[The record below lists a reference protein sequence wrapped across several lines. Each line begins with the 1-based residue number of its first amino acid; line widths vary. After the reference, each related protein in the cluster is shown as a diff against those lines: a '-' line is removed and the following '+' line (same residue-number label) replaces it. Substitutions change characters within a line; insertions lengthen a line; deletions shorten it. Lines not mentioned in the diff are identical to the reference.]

1 MEKSSFAVAKFGLEP
16 KEAMVPKRD
25 CGFYLKYIFLFT
37 SLIQFLIILG
47 LVLFMVYGN
56 AQAGTDTHLRLLEE
70 RVQSHYRRLVTLGAT
85 NANLSRALN
94 ATLKDRDKLQ
104 GLALKAQRELEKCNS
119 SQAAGAVPQLQELRH
134 QEVRLASCH
143 MAITLINATC
153 SAEKL
158 QLQRQLDQAG
168 SSKKTLEES
177 GRQSQ
182 AELAK
187 ATQERDKC
195 QQELRSARTE
205 GDFSRTE
212 LQLQRH
218 ECRSLQSDLSDKFPR
233 LLELAQQFHCGEA
246 ESELK
251 LIRNRAEGL
260 FRRQQERDSQFIW
273 RNSCELSLEQCRLN
287 CSRQT
292 QELDKRI
299 QALEKRDK
307 EAAEERKKLEVEK
320 EKVAKE
326 LEEKRR
332 AAAAQAEALRQ
343 QLGFCMGA
351 KVGT

>member
-1 MEKSSFAVAKFGLEP
+1 MAPGGGPKPCPPKSPP
-16 KEAMVPKRD
+16 K
-25 CGFYLKYIFLFT
+25 
-37 SLIQFLIILG
+37 
-47 LVLFMVYGN
+47 
-56 AQAGTDTHLRLLEE
+56 
-70 RVQSHYRRLVTLGAT
+70 
-85 NANLSRALN
+85 
-94 ATLKDRDKLQ
+94 
-104 GLALKAQRELEKCNS
+104 
-119 SQAAGAVPQLQELRH
+119 
-134 QEVRLASCH
+134 
-143 MAITLINATC
+143 
-153 SAEKL
+153 AEKL

-182 AELAK
+182 TELAK

-233 LLELAQQFHCGEA
+233 LLELAQQFHCREA

-251 LIRNRAEGL
+251 LIRSRAEGL

-299 QALEKRDK
+299 QDLEKRDK
-307 EAAEERKKLEVEK
+307 EAADRKSV
-320 EKVAKE
+320 V
-326 LEEKRR
+326 
-332 AAAAQAEALRQ
+332 
-343 QLGFCMGA
+343 
-351 KVGT
+351 